1 MSDKSS
7 NPHLNDEA
15 ARIAQ
20 EWARDIHND
29 LVERGLRKKD
39 GEDDDEESPDIVQ
52 DIKEVI
58 QEVSEKI
65 TEE

>member
-20 EWARDIHND
+20 EWARDIHKE
-29 LVERGLRKKD
+29 LVKKGLRI
-39 GEDDDEESPDIVQ
+39 EDDDEETPDIVQ
-52 DIKEVI
+52 EVKEVI
-58 QEVSEKI
+58 QEVSEK
-65 TEE
+65 TSEE